1 MMPSDSIDDALVPT
15 LQACEDLSRDREGVV
30 IPKSVRPLPH
40 GRGSAAP
47 RRPVVDREAER
58 RKARFHSERANES
71 HANAMTL
78 TAQIQSFCAQMALF
92 FLPLPA
98 IKYTETSLTLADLFL
113 IPAILLNFSHALRL
127 RAFQIPF
134 LLALPINLLSH
145 MLDPDGSL
153 IPILQ
158 MVYLWGFLIPFGWCA
173 FVNLPPE
180 RIAFLLVIASGLSC
194 LVAMGQ
200 FAGVVPTL
208 PTQKVIDYKDS
219 SRAAGLVLQCNS
231 LTMALTPCF
240 LFLPSVRQ
248 ASLRILLLLLLLGG
262 IASTV
267 SKSAILAV
275 PGLLFYFFWREP
287 EKGRVLRWL
296 VVVGG
301 IGLVIFNGG
310 ANLGEMFDKLNAT
323 VEVRLSNADTSI
335 GDRSHL
341 AQVAFDYSSE
351 CLLMG
356 YGTEGTYRVMT
367 SQAGMGQTVH
377 VFYLGLLLIEGWTAV
392 LLTILG
398 FLGLF
403 ASLWSLRK
411 YNDAIMLG
419 AHLLA
424 ISVTTVLY
432 LSYQYYPFLI
442 AAAALVRAQAERP
455 VGLQVMNVSGSARPR
470 FARTTRRIE
479 SRPA

>member
-1 MMPSDSIDDALVPT
+1 MPVASNHDPFALAKNTPRTV
-15 LQACEDLSRDREGVV
+15 ASRATGF
-30 IPKSVRPLPH
+30 
-40 GRGSAAP
+40 AAP
-47 RRPVVDREAER
+47 HSFAMAPV
-58 RKARFHSERANES
+58 S
-71 HANAMTL
+71 L
-78 TAQIQSFCAQMALF
+78 TQQIQSFCAQAALF

-134 LLALPINLLSH
+134 LLALPINLISH
-145 MLDPDGSL
+145 MLDPDGTL

-158 MVYLWGFLIPFGWCA
+158 MIYLWGFLIPFGWCA
-173 FVNLPPE
+173 FVNLSPQ
-180 RIAFLLVIASGLSC
+180 RIAYLLLIASGLSC
-194 LVAMGQ
+194 IVAMGQ
-200 FAGVVPTL
+200 FTGIVGTL
-208 PTQKVIDYKDS
+208 PTQKIIDYKDS

-240 LFLPSVRQ
+240 LLLPAVRQ

-287 EKGRVLRWL
+287 EKARVLRWL
-296 VVVGG
+296 TAAGVVGL
-301 IGLVIFNGG
+301 LVFNRG
-310 ANLGEMFDKLNAT
+310 ASLAELVDKLNAT
-323 VEVRLSNADTSI
+323 AELRLSNAETSI
-335 GDRSHL
+335 DDRAHL
-341 AQVAFDYSSE
+341 AQVAFDHSSE
-351 CLLMG
+351 CLLLG
-356 YGTEGTYRVMT
+356 YGTEGTYTVMT
-367 SQAGMGQTVH
+367 SQGTMGQTVH

-392 LLTILG
+392 SLTLLG
-398 FLGLF
+398 FLGLL

-432 LSYQYYPFLI
+432 LSYQYYPFVI
-442 AAAALVRAQAERP
+442 AAAAIVRAQAERAA
-455 VGLQVMNVSGSARPR
+455 GSQTQSTGNVRPR
-470 FARTTRRIE
+470 MAGSTRR
-479 SRPA
+479 AAA